1 MRSNAIAA
9 PPIHRSVADIVNDD
23 IFVELPGFLPGIEVI
38 VKLEGLNP
46 GGSIKMK
53 TARALLADLE
63 DTGQLHRG
71 GHVIESSSGNLGVAL
86 SVACAARGYALTI
99 VTDPNANAAAVKA
112 MRALGT
118 DVVVVAERDANG
130 GFLGTRINYIRERL
144 ERDHELVWTNQYA
157 SPANATAHYWTTAA
171 SVHRAVPGADVL
183 AIGAGTTG
191 TLMGCMRYFA
201 EHHPTTRLV
210 AVDSVGSVLFGGP
223 AGRRWLPGL
232 GASRVPESYED
243 NGTFV
248 KTVVPETEAV
258 AVCRRLA
265 RRYGLLAGGSTG
277 TVLAAVIRLAGDIE
291 TGSTVVA
298 LSPDMGD
305 RYLDTL
311 YDDEWTRHRFGQ
323 SGVDT
328 LREHR

>member
-1 MRSNAIAA
+1 MRSSVIAT
-9 PPIHRSVADIVNDD
+9 PIYRSVADIVHDEV
-23 IFVELPGFLPGIEVI
+23 FVELPGFLPGIEVI

-63 DTGQLHRG
+63 DSGQLQPG
-71 GHVIESSSGNLGVAL
+71 GRVIESSSGNLGVAL
-86 SVACAARGYALTI
+86 AVACAARGYALTI

-118 DVVVVAERDANG
+118 DVVVVTERDANG
-130 GFLGTRINYIRERL
+130 GFLGTRISYIRERL
-144 ERDHELVWTNQYA
+144 ERDHDLVWTNQYA
-157 SPANATAHYWTTAA
+157 NKANATAHYWTTAA

-191 TLMGCMRYFA
+191 TLMGCVRYFA
-201 EHHPTTRLV
+201 QHHPSTRVV

-232 GASRVPESYED
+232 GVSRVPESYED

-277 TVLAAVIRLAGDIE
+277 TVLAAVVRLAGDIQ

-298 LSPDMGD
+298 VSPDMGD

-311 YDDEWTRHRFGQ
+311 YDDDWTRRRFGQ
-323 SGVDT
+323 GGIET
-328 LREHR
+328 LREPR